1 MSATAGKS
9 EAGEVSGSANAPQI
23 SLPKGGGAIRGI
35 GEKFT
40 ANPVTGTGSMS
51 VPIATSSG
59 RSGFGPQISLT
70 YDSGAG
76 NSPFG
81 LGWNLSLPSITR
93 KTDKGLPQ
101 YCDAEESDVFILS
114 GAEDMVPALVE
125 QGGLWVREPVSNRT
139 IGTSTYKIR
148 RYRPRIE
155 GLFARIERWTDAQGI
170 SHWRAISKDNI
181 TTLYG
186 YTEASRIF
194 DPADEKRIFSWLICE
209 SYDDKGNVIVY
220 EYAKENST
228 NVDAT
233 QANERNRTDN
243 TRSVN
248 RYLKRIKY
256 GNKQSRLDNQD
267 YQQQGWHFQVVFDY
281 GEGHYQNVSAR
292 GSDPFYIESQASVAG
307 SVNWPVRHDTFSTYR
322 AGFEVRTY
330 RLCRRVLMFHEFSEL
345 GLTPCLVRSTELIHK
360 EDSVASFIT
369 SVIQSGYVRQ
379 RDANNDFTDRYLKK
393 SLPPVEYE
401 YTQPTIQNR
410 VQVVDPESLENLPIG
425 VDGSAYQWT
434 DLHGEGIPG
443 ILTEQA
449 GAWFYKRNLSPVSE
463 RPVEFSPLE
472 RVATK
477 PNLALAG
484 GAAQLMDLAG
494 DGQPDLVVMDGPM
507 PGLYEHDTDEGWQ
520 PFRPFT
526 SRLNRDMRDP
536 NLKFVDLDGD
546 GHADVLI
553 SEDDAFVWH
562 ASLAEE
568 GFAPARRVAQS
579 LDEEKGPRLV
589 FADGTQSIYLSDMT
603 GDGLTDLVRIR
614 NGEVC
619 YWPNLG
625 YCRFGA
631 KVSMDHAPHFDNPDQ
646 FDHKRLR
653 LADIDGSGITD
664 IIYLH
669 RDGVRLYFNRS
680 GNRWSDPKVLR
691 VFPRVDDIAS
701 IVPTDLLGNGTAC
714 LVWSSPLPG
723 DAQRQMRYVD
733 LMGGQKPHLLVRTV
747 NNLGAE
753 TRVRYVP
760 STQFYLQD
768 KAGGKPW
775 ITKLPFPVHVVERV
789 ETFDYISRNRFVTRY
804 AYHHGYFDG
813 VEREFRGFGMVE
825 QWDTELLAA
834 LGNSDTFPL
843 GNNVSA
849 ESHVPPIHT
858 KTWFHTGVY
867 LGRERV
873 SNFFAGLLNS
883 NDKGEYFRE
892 PGLTD
897 AEARALLLPD
907 ALLPMGLTLD
917 EEREAC
923 RSLKGAMLRQEVYAL
938 DGTPKQAYPY
948 TVTEQNFTIAHV
960 QPRERNRHGVF
971 FTHAR
976 EAISFHYER
985 NPADP
990 RIQHAL
996 TLAVDTFGNVLKS
1009 AAIAYGRR
1017 MDSPD
1022 AALLQQDRIK
1032 QRLIHITCTE
1042 NEFTNAILNRPGAY
1056 RTPLPAQSSTYEL
1069 HKAQQ
1074 EKSANG
1080 LTKLYRFEEVLD
1092 CVNQSGDGTHD
1103 IAHEDIEF
1111 AYARQQVAINGSE
1124 SNKYF
1129 RRLIEQV
1136 RTLYRANDLGVAQ
1149 NNPLALL
1156 PFKTVESNALPGES
1170 YKLAFTPGLLDV
1182 YERDGQKLLPV
1193 NPASVLEGGGADRGG
1208 YVDLVNDGRWWIPSG
1223 RMFYS
1228 PDSTHTAALELAY
1241 ARQHFFLPRRYRDPF
1256 HTNAVSTE
1264 SFITY
1269 DGYDLLMT
1277 GSRDAVGNRV
1287 TVGERDALGNLI
1299 VPGNDYR
1306 VLQPKLVMDAN
1317 RNRTQVAFDTF
1328 GMVVGTAVMG
1338 KPLPA
1343 PAEGDS
1349 IANLAT
1355 DLTQVQIDSFH
1366 DAADPHTVATNLL
1379 QNATTRIIYDLDRF
1393 QRSQRA
1399 NPHDPTKW
1407 LPPYAATLARE
1418 THANDQLP
1426 LHGLK
1431 IQISFS
1437 YSDGFGR
1444 EIQKKIQAEPEKVG
1458 GVAGPPRWVGSGWA
1472 IFNNKGKP
1480 VRQFEPFFSATHHFE
1495 FGVIA
1500 GVSPVLFY
1508 DPAERVIATLHP
1520 NHTFAKT
1527 VFDPWQQTTYDV
1539 NDTVAPRNAQT
1550 GDPRTDSDIQGYV
1563 AEYFKAQP
1571 VNPAQPWQTWY
1582 QQRINDNIRPHER
1595 VAAQK
1600 AAAHADTP
1608 TTAHFDALGRP
1619 FLTVVRNRVV
1629 CANHALD
1636 GSEDLFATR
1645 VELDIEGNQRAV
1657 RDANKKARNA
1667 QGAEVEDPLG
1677 RIVMRYA
1684 YDMLGNRIH
1693 QFSMEAGM
1701 RWMLK
1706 DISGKPIRSWDS
1718 RGHNFVT
1725 AYDALRRPVGQYVL
1739 GTTAASDPRT
1749 RKANPLLVDKIEYGE
1764 TLMNAE
1770 AVNLRTRIYRH
1781 FDSAGVATNARLDA
1795 NGSPIEANDFKGNLL
1810 CSTRRLARDYKAIPD
1825 WLLPAEPQLDA
1836 EFFEGSTR
1844 YDALNRPIQSIAPHS
1859 SLARAKRNIIQPVFN
1874 EANLLDR
1881 VDVWLDRA
1889 AEPSGLLNPQT
1900 DAPSA
1905 VGISNIDYDAKGQ
1918 RQVIEYKNGASTRYT
1933 YDKET
1938 FRLIQL
1944 YTRRGSAFIQDC
1956 DNPQPPPPA
1965 TIAAPET
1972 PPANRYCG
1980 LQNLHYCYD
1989 PAGNITHIQDDAQQ
2003 PVYFNNQRIE
2013 PSNDYTYD
2021 ALYRLIEGTGREH
2034 LGQGG
2039 APMPHSYNDALRSRL
2054 PQPGDSNAM
2063 GAYVERYLY
2072 DAVGNFIEMKHARTD
2087 AQFSSW
2093 TRSYT
2098 YAESSLI
2105 EDGSGGALLKT
2116 SNRLSQTTLN
2126 PNSSNPVVEPYQH
2139 DAHGNMLGMPHL
2151 QLMQWD
2157 YKDQLRTSQ
2166 RQKINDED
2174 LDGVAHNGDRTYY
2187 VYDAG
2192 GQRVRKVTEL
2202 AGGNVSEERIY
2213 LGGFEIFRR
2222 HGSAIGANTAT
2233 LERETLHIMDDKQRV
2248 ALVETRTLPT
2258 TPDPNDPIQLIRY
2271 QFGNHL
2277 GSSSLELDEQAQ
2289 IISYEEYTPYG
2300 STSYQAVRSQ
2310 TETAKRYRYTGKERD
2325 EESGLYYHGARYYAP
2340 WLGRWTK
2347 CDPAGFGDGLNLF
2360 AMTRN
2365 NPIIF
2370 HDPTGMG
2377 GEETSVVRP
2386 LVQAALEQKGL
2397 SYAAEVS
2404 FDVLDKAGKTLTSGR
2419 FDLVFLDPRTGKP
2432 IIPELKGIDL
2442 DALTKNQQIYK
2453 PMLEST
2459 EGAQIRIT
2467 GSKASSLGLTKGTT
2481 LVVSGENYLV
2491 VGMENSQEFRAA
2503 LDEVAGGGKIKHT
2516 FLDKSGKA
2524 HMFKTTEEFKA
2535 FLKETGRTEPKPPG
2549 GTRVPGAP
2557 RGFATIEALGL
2568 MFGAAVAATQ
2578 YIKGAEEIA
2587 EGKSAEGA
2595 ITTAEG
2601 SATLFMTFAPYA
2613 KGMTAAS
2620 GTGAGL
2626 LTFGAFSAAA
2636 GGVALLADT
2645 ARSAVRGEKT
2655 PIEVADE
2662 YYGSHL
2668 SDVSKIP
2675 AQVKQLWGGMWE

>member
-23 SLPKGGGAIRGI
+23 SLPKGGGAIRGM
-35 GEKFT
+35 GEKFA

-51 VPIATSSG
+51 VPIAISPG
-59 RSGFGPQISLT
+59 RSGFGPQLSLS

-81 LGWNLSLPSITR
+81 LGWSLSLPSITR

-101 YCDAEESDVFILS
+101 YRDAEESDVFILS
-114 GAEDMVPALVE
+114 GAEDLVPVLVQ
-125 QGGLWVREPVSNRT
+125 QGGLWVRDPAPERM
-139 IGTSTYKIR
+139 IGTDTYKIQ
-148 RYRPRIE
+148 RYRPRTE
-155 GLFARIERWTDAQGI
+155 GLFARIERWTNAQGV
-170 SHWRAISKDNI
+170 SHWRSISKDNI

-209 SYDDKGNVIVY
+209 SYDDKGNAIVY

-228 NVDAT
+228 NVDTT

-243 TRSVN
+243 TRKAN

-281 GEGHYQNVSAR
+281 GEGHYQNVSAS

-345 GLTPCLVRSTELIHK
+345 GLSPCLVRSTELIHK

-401 YTQPTIQNR
+401 YTQPTIQDK

-425 VDGSAYQWT
+425 VDGFAYQWT

-472 RVATK
+472 RVAAK

-494 DGQPDLVVMDGPM
+494 DGQPDLLVMDGPM

-520 PFRPFT
+520 PFRPFS

-562 ASLAEE
+562 ASLVEE
-568 GFAPARRVAQS
+568 GFAPARRVVQS

-603 GDGLTDLVRIR
+603 GDGLADLVRIR

-631 KVSMDHAPHFDNPDQ
+631 KVNMDHAPHFDNPDQ
-646 FDHKRLR
+646 FDHKRIR

-669 RDGVRLYFNRS
+669 RDGVHLYFNQS
-680 GNRWSDPKVLR
+680 GNRWSDPKPLK
-691 VFPRVDDIAS
+691 VFPHVDDIVS

-723 DAQRQMRYVD
+723 DVRRQMRYVD
-733 LMGGQKPHLLVRTV
+733 LMGGQKPHLLVRTA

-753 TRVRYVP
+753 TRVQYAP

-768 KAGGKPW
+768 KAEGNPW
-775 ITKLPFPVHVVERV
+775 ITKLPFPVHVVEKV
-789 ETFDYISRNRFVTRY
+789 ETYDHISRNRFVTRY

-825 QWDTELLAA
+825 QWDTELLAT
-834 LGNSDTFPL
+834 LSNSDTFPM
-843 GNNVSA
+843 GNNVAA

-883 NDKGEYFRE
+883 SDKGEYFRE

-897 AEARALLLPD
+897 AEALALLLPD
-907 ALLPMGLTLD
+907 TLLPMGLTLD

-938 DGTPKQAYPY
+938 DGTPKQAFPY
-948 TVTEQNFTIAHV
+948 TVTEQNFTIKHV

-996 TLAVDTFGNVLKS
+996 TLEVNSFGNVLKS

-1042 NEFTNAILNRPGAY
+1042 NEFTNAILNQPDAY

-1069 HKAQQ
+1069 RKAQQ
-1074 EKSANG
+1074 EKSAYG
-1080 LTKLYRFEEVLD
+1080 LTKLYRFEEVLS
-1092 CVNQSGDGTHD
+1092 CVRQAGDGTHN
-1103 IAHEDIEF
+1103 IAYEDIEF
-1111 AYARQQVAINGSE
+1111 NYAIQKVAINGSE

-1136 RTLYRANDLGVAQ
+1136 RTFYRANDLGAAQ

-1170 YKLAFTPGLLDV
+1170 YKLAFTSGLLDV
-1182 YERDGQKLLPV
+1182 YERDGQNLLPT
-1193 NPASVLEGGGADRGG
+1193 NPSSILEGGGADRGG
-1208 YVDLVNDGRWWIPSG
+1208 YVDLGNDGSWWIPSG

-1228 PDSTHTAALELAY
+1228 PDRTHTAVLELVY
-1241 ARQHFFLPRRYRDPF
+1241 ARQHFFLTHRYRDPF
-1256 HTNAVSTE
+1256 HTNAVNTE

-1277 GSRDAVGNRV
+1277 ESRDAVGNRV
-1287 TVGERDALGNLI
+1287 TVGERDALGNLT

-1306 VLQPKLVMDAN
+1306 VLQPRLVMDAN
-1317 RNRTQVAFDTF
+1317 RNRTQVAFDTL

-1338 KPLPA
+1338 KPLHA
-1343 PAEGDS
+1343 PVEGDS
-1349 IANLAT
+1349 IGDPVA
-1355 DLTQVQIDSFH
+1355 DLTQVQIDIFH
-1366 DAADPHTVATNLL
+1366 DAADPHTVASTLL
-1379 QNATTRIIYDLDRF
+1379 QNATKRIIYDLDRF
-1393 QRSQRA
+1393 QHSQRA
-1399 NPHDPTKW
+1399 YPHDPTKW

-1426 LHGLK
+1426 PQGLK

-1444 EIQKKIQAEPEKVG
+1444 EIQKKIQAEPEKVR

-1480 VRQFEPFFSATHHFE
+1480 VRQFEPFFSVTHHFE

-1520 NHTFAKT
+1520 NHTFAKA

-1539 NDTVAPRNAQT
+1539 NDTVAPCNAQT
-1550 GDPRTDSDIQGYV
+1550 GDPRTDPDIQGYV

-1582 QQRINDNIRPHER
+1582 QQRINDNMRPHER

-1608 TTAHFDALGRP
+1608 TTAHSDALGRP

-1657 RDANKKARNA
+1657 RDAIEQTTDK
-1667 QGAEVEDPLG
+1667 QG

-1684 YDMLGNRIH
+1684 YDMLGNRIY
-1693 QFSMEAGM
+1693 QISMEAGA
-1701 RWMLK
+1701 RWMLN

-1725 AYDALRRPVGQYVL
+1725 TYDAMRRPVGQYVI

-1764 TLMNAE
+1764 TLTNAE

-1781 FDSAGVATNARLDA
+1781 FDSAGVATNAQLDV
-1795 NGSPIEANDFKGNLL
+1795 NGKPTEAYDFKGNLKR
-1810 CSTRRLARDYKAIPD
+1810 STRQLISDYRAIPD
-1825 WLLPAEPQLDA
+1825 WAAAPTL
-1836 EFFEGSTR
+1836 EGETFTSSTR
-1844 YDALNRPIQSIAPHS
+1844 YDALNRPVQSIAPHS
-1859 SLARAKRNIIQPVFN
+1859 DVPRGTLPQIRLNIIQPVFN
-1874 EANLLDR
+1874 EANLLER
-1881 VDVWLDRA
+1881 LDVWLDRTV
-1889 AEPSGLLNPQT
+1889 EPSGLLNP
-1900 DAPSA
+1900 DDVAPSP

-1918 RQVIEYKNGASTRYT
+1918 RQIIEYKNGASTRYT
-1933 YDKET
+1933 YNKET

-1944 YTRRGSAFIQDC
+1944 YTRRGTTFTQDC

-2021 ALYRLIEGTGREH
+2021 ALYRLIDATGREH

-2039 APMPHSYNDALRSRL
+2039 APIQHTYNDNGRVDILSADVNRRFS
-2054 PQPGDSNAM
+2054 PNDGNAM
-2063 GAYVERYLY
+2063 GRYCEKYVY
-2072 DAVGNFIEMKHARTD
+2072 DAVGNFMEMSHHRSCPD
-2087 AQFSSW
+2087 IPSW
-2093 TRSYT
+2093 TRSYA
-2098 YAESSLI
+2098 YEEASLI
-2105 EDGSGGALLKT
+2105 EPAKQ
-2116 SNRLSQTTLN
+2116 SNRLTSTAIGGTTETYSALGDG
-2126 PNSSNPVVEPYQH
+2126 Y
-2139 DAHGNMLGMPHL
+2139 DAHGNMLRMPQL
-2151 QLMQWD
+2151 QIMQWD
-2157 YKDQLRTSQ
+2157 YKDQLSMTR
-2166 RQKINDED
+2166 RQKVNDED
-2174 LDGVAHNGDRTYY
+2174 VDGVQRQGEQTWY
-2187 VYDAG
+2187 VYDTA
-2192 GQRVRKVTEL
+2192 GQRVRKVTDL
-2202 AGGNVSEERIY
+2202 GTGQIKDERIY
-2213 LGGFEIFRR
+2213 LGGFEIYRQ
-2222 HGSAIGANTAT
+2222 HSGIDTG
-2233 LERETLHIMDDKQRV
+2233 LVRETLHIMDDKQRI
-2248 ALVETRTLPT
+2248 ALVETRNEV
-2258 TPDPNDPIQLIRY
+2258 DDGSSERLIRY

-2277 GSSSLELDEQAQ
+2277 DSASLELDDQAQ
-2289 IISYEEYTPYG
+2289 IISYEEYAPYG
-2300 STSYQAVRSQ
+2300 SSTYQAVRSQ
-2310 TETAKRYRYTGKERD
+2310 TEAAKRYRYTGKERD
-2325 EESGLYYHGARYYAP
+2325 EESGLYYHGARYYAA
-2340 WLGRWTK
+2340 WLGRWVS
-2347 CDPAGFGDGLNLF
+2347 CDPVGTVDGPCLYQAVRGNPVRLLDPSGRQSVGQLIEDKTLQAVKEDRYVSGYLWSFADVAWSVFGAEGVSKVAAGNASTGDYVSAGIEVASVIPVGKLAKGAKALF
-2360 AMTRN
+2360 ASKGAAKELAPVVAKEVTE
-2365 NPIIF
+2365 
-2370 HDPTGMG
+2370 TA
-2377 GEETSVVRP
+2377 GEALAKEVAKDSAPAAAKET
-2386 LVQAALEQKGL
+2386 AGTTAGL
-2397 SYAAEVS
+2397 
-2404 FDVLDKAGKTLTSGR
+2404 AGK
-2419 FDLVFLDPRTGKP
+2419 
-2432 IIPELKGIDL
+2432 
-2442 DALTKNQQIYK
+2442 
-2453 PMLEST
+2453 ESANET
-2459 EGAQIRIT
+2459 
-2467 GSKASSLGLTKGTT
+2467 
-2481 LVVSGENYLV
+2481 
-2491 VGMENSQEFRAA
+2491 QERLFRAA
-2503 LDEVAGGGKIKHT
+2503 KEALKKAEESKLAPVAASTLGSVGKVSSRTGFRKAVAGAIAKDADHPLKFLLNAKGK
-2516 FLDKSGKA
+2516 LKSGVGNSADVWAEMPEMVEAGHAVSKKA
-2524 HMFKTTEEFKA
+2524 
-2535 FLKETGRTEPKPPG
+2535 LTG
-2549 GTRVPGAP
+2549 
-2557 RGFATIEALGL
+2557 
-2568 MFGAAVAATQ
+2568 
-2578 YIKGAEEIA
+2578 
-2587 EGKSAEGA
+2587 
-2595 ITTAEG
+2595 
-2601 SATLFMTFAPYA
+2601 
-2613 KGMTAAS
+2613 
-2620 GTGAGL
+2620 
-2626 LTFGAFSAAA
+2626 AAA
-2636 GGVALLADT
+2636 GTDRFMVMSVWHNRMISGTVEHSSKGGAHLAMDYALEIGGIPVHAGTAYDWVAKGLLAPEVLAA
-2645 ARSAVRGEKT
+2645 ARKV
-2655 PIEVADE
+2655 VF
-2662 YYGSHL
+2662 
-2668 SDVSKIP
+2668 
-2675 AQVKQLWGGMWE
+2675 